1 MNAAAL
7 AALKAELQKQ
17 AEELGAEIAEMRPNL
32 HASGRLDSVQS
43 KLKEI
48 ETELDTTRDKARD
61 FGTRYE
67 ACRDRRVKLFE
78 ECFEH
83 VSKALVVIYRD
94 LTKSSKHP
102 MGGTAFL
109 TLDDQ
114 NEPYAGGT
122 RYTAMPPMKRFRDM
136 EQLSGG
142 EKTMAALA
150 LLFAIH
156 SFRQAPFFV
165 LDEIDAA
172 LDNVNVKKICNYI
185 KQRSRE
191 FQCIVISLKDSLFEH
206 ADSLVGVA
214 KDVQQLTS
222 KVYTLDLRPFE
233 AMNLSSARDVSTSAA
248 AVDTSATT
256 DVGGDQSTVLDTTT
270 ATAGGRVSPSGGTT
284 IKKRNPRASPTG
296 SIASSTA
303 SSATHVKVGVSP
315 GSKGKRKYADA

>member
-1 MNAAAL
+1 MTVTELQSQVVASATSAPSSSSTSQSSASQSGSVSVGGNDAAFVTYVATVDLSSIDSKLRNMTPAAL
-7 AALKAELQKQ
+7 VTLEADLQRQADEL
-17 AEELGAEIAEMRPNL
+17 ASEIAEMRPNL
-32 HASGRLDSVQS
+32 HASGRLDSVQT

-48 ETELDTTRDKARD
+48 ETTLETARDKARD
-61 FGTRYE
+61 FGARFE

-83 VSKALVVIYRD
+83 VSKALQVIYRD

-150 LLFAIH
+150 LLFSIH

-214 KDVQQLTS
+214 KDVNFAI
-222 KVYTLDLRPFE
+222 V
-233 AMNLSSARDVSTSAA
+233 SSIYS
-248 AVDTSATT
+248 
-256 DVGGDQSTVLDTTT
+256 
-270 ATAGGRVSPSGGTT
+270 
-284 IKKRNPRASPTG
+284 
-296 SIASSTA
+296 
-303 SSATHVKVGVSP
+303 
-315 GSKGKRKYADA
+315 